1 MKTHINISGAGVIKY
16 SKNTKNA
23 VKFLEFLISDE
34 AQKIYA
40 EKNYEYPIKENLT
53 ISNFFEEYAIQ
64 NKDTL
69 NLNLIADNNRG
80 STNYDGRSWMEI
92 KIRKTLYGQR

>member
-23 VKFLEFLISDE
+23 VRFLEYLISDE

-40 EKNYEYPIKENLT
+40 EKNFEYPIK
-53 ISNFFEEYAIQ
+53 Q
-64 NKDTL
+64 
-69 NLNLIADNNRG
+69 
-80 STNYDGRSWMEI
+80 
-92 KIRKTLYGQR
+92 

>member
-40 EKNYEYPIKENLT
+40 EKNYEYPIKENLN
-53 ISNFFEEYAIQ
+53 ISNFFKEYSIQ
-64 NKDTL
+64 KKDTL
-69 NLNLIADNNRG
+69 NLNLIADNNKEALIMMGEAGWR
-80 STNYDGRSWMEI
+80 
-92 KIRKTLYGQR
+92 

>member
-23 VKFLEFLISDE
+23 VKFLEYLISDE

-40 EKNYEYPIKENLT
+40 ETNLEYPIKHNLIT
-53 ISNFFEEYAIQ
+53 TDFLKDYNIT
-64 NKDTL
+64 NKDDL
-69 NLNLIADNNRG
+69 NLNLIAHNNKEALIMMG
-80 STNYDGRSWMEI
+80 EAGW
-92 KIRKTLYGQR
+92 Q